1 MIALILL
8 SSRLVMAEEI
18 SPDALK
24 QFLRD
29 NIDLDKHRIGI
40 VIGFVDEHGT
50 QIVSYGK
57 LDNGTD
63 ADVNADTVF
72 EIGSISKTFTV
83 LLLEDMVARGEMK
96 LDDPVAKYLPESVKV
111 PSRNGE
117 QITLLDLATHMS
129 GLPRNPDNLAPTS
142 GLNPFMDYS
151 NPFRD
156 YTQEKLYTFLSKH
169 NLRRDPGA
177 EFEYS
182 NLGMGLLGHAIALKA
197 GTDYESLLVGRIC
210 DPLKMPSTRVTLS
223 PEMMARLARGH
234 NNKGKLVANW
244 DLGVLVGCGGIRSTA
259 NDLLKY
265 VAANVGLTTSP
276 LKPLMLDMQVI
287 RHHNAFDPTG
297 TTRGNTAMPWMD
309 TGVFQPPGMDLLGHG
324 GGTGGYSTFIGF
336 DKKQRRGIV
345 VLSNQ
350 LMFSCSELGFRL
362 LQKLPLDGVTLAT
375 IQAQREVTGIGVA
388 LGSDEKTHALR
399 ITKVLPNSPASQAG
413 LVAGSII
420 QKIDDVST
428 NGKSLADCVALI
440 RGPVGSKVR
449 LELLEP
455 EHEQASTVE
464 IVRQKFQTTS

>member
-1 MIALILL
+1 
-8 SSRLVMAEEI
+8 
-18 SPDALK
+18 
-24 QFLRD
+24 
-29 NIDLDKHRIGI
+29 
-40 VIGFVDEHGT
+40 
-50 QIVSYGK
+50 
-57 LDNGTD
+57 
-63 ADVNADTVF
+63 
-72 EIGSISKTFTV
+72 
-83 LLLEDMVARGEMK
+83 
-96 LDDPVAKYLPESVKV
+96 
-111 PSRNGE
+111 
-117 QITLLDLATHMS
+117 
-129 GLPRNPDNLAPTS
+129 
-142 GLNPFMDYS
+142 
-151 NPFRD
+151 
-156 YTQEKLYTFLSKH
+156 
-169 NLRRDPGA
+169 
-177 EFEYS
+177 
-182 NLGMGLLGHAIALKA
+182 
-197 GTDYESLLVGRIC
+197 
-210 DPLKMPSTRVTLS
+210 MPSTRVTLS